1 MRSLD
6 GRRKRTIAWRSQAAE
21 WGSIGLP
28 LLLMVSGCGV
38 APDRSLQVV
47 NACLIRHPH
56 DAPLCEAPRQAYQVD
71 VPTVAARSAPG
82 LGIRQ

>member
-6 GRRKRTIAWRSQAAE
+6 GQRRRTIAARSQAAG

-28 LLLMVSGCGV
+28 FLLLVSGCGV
-38 APDRSLQVV
+38 APDRSLQAA
-47 NACLIRHPH
+47 NACLIRHPQ

-71 VPTVAARSAPG
+71 LPIVATGSAPG
-82 LGIRQ
+82 ARIRQ

>member
-6 GRRKRTIAWRSQAAE
+6 GQRKRTIVWRSQAAG

-28 LLLMVSGCGV
+28 FLLLVSGCGV
-38 APDRSLQVV
+38 TSDRSLQAV
-47 NACLIRHPH
+47 NACLIRHPQ

-71 VPTVAARSAPG
+71 VPIVAATSAPG